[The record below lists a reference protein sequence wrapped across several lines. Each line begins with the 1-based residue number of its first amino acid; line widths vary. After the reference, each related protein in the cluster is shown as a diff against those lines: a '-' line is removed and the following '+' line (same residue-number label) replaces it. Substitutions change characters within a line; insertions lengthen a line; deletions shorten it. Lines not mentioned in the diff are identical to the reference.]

1 LHATWR
7 ERENKVGGEKVDG
20 HKGEINPKRKKKKT
34 NVKTLIMQH
43 K

>member
-1 LHATWR
+1 MPHGER
-7 ERENKVGGEKVDG
+7 ERTRWVGKVDG